1 MRIFQNN
8 EMRIRAHTF
17 ISTITVETLKS
28 ALVSMTMK
36 PSLVAK
42 RESR

>member
-17 ISTITVETLKS
+17 ISTITVETLES
-28 ALVSMTMK
+28 ALVIYFGFYDDEAE
-36 PSLVAK
+36 PGG
-42 RESR
+42 